1 MFSKETRGITISL
14 IAFLLASI
22 IAGVSLGFMLA
33 ETRNLRNSEHFMDFS
48 PALPTR
54 ILDIRGD
61 LITEFASEEKR
72 EIITLD
78 KLPPHM
84 VNALLT
90 REDQIFYRHNG
101 FSVKAL
107 MRAVFGKLTGRSL
120 GGGSTITQQL
130 AGTLYLDRSEMS
142 ITRKIKELWW
152 ALQLERRYSK
162 DEILELY
169 LNKMYFGGGTYGVNA
184 ASRFYFGHPAT
195 EITPAEAAILV
206 IQLSNPAFYNP
217 FEHPNR
223 AMDRQQEVLRQ
234 MVALGY
240 LDKKVA
246 DESFEE
252 YWAGFDYT
260 RTSTSAWLSRDDKA
274 RWFSEYVRRELE
286 KMMYGTMDIYSG
298 GYTVHTTLDLNH
310 QKAADEVMKAY
321 LETANKRFRSSS
333 SARFAQGDRYA
344 GITEL
349 LALSFNVP
357 QLAVSA
363 ERLHVKTL
371 AQYHKQVNPVVD
383 MMSLMFGIDNL
394 KVETNKANT
403 RLQQQAAKTTVE
415 GALVSIENDTGY
427 ITAMVG
433 GSKFDQSNQVIRATQ
448 AQVQPGSTF
457 KPLYYSAAI
466 DSRKYTEGSMINDT
480 PVVFFN
486 ESGVPYTPLNFKG
499 EWKGTVLLWEAL
511 ANSMNVPSLRILDGI
526 GFDATIN
533 RAAALLGYKDRNEI
547 NKVFPRVYSL
557 GLGVISVSPIQMAQA
572 FGAFANQGKEITPIA
587 IRSVEDRNGKTILD
601 PEKELRLEQKRK
613 GTSIQVVSPQNA
625 YIMTDLLKNTIRA
638 GTLGWASGYEG
649 KFTFKDDKGRSYT
662 IPAAGK
668 TGTTQN
674 WADAWTVGYT
684 PYFTTA
690 IWFGFDRR
698 GLSLGLDNTGATL
711 AGPAWGDYMNKI
723 HQGVPFRDFVK
734 PQTGLVTATVC
745 KKSGKLPTD
754 SCDEGTV
761 SLLYLEGTQPTSYC
775 EYHETGGELKRMAMD
790 RLQKESLAVGQRP
803 IQTDTS
809 ELLIDPAIFSD
820 PEPRSSANGVSQGR
834 DWNAVAPGNP
844 SWQSPPP
851 QSPVQGSVPA
861 QDSTSPQ
868 GESSPEEETAPGTP
882 NPDAG
887 PGYNP
892 LLD

>member
-1 MFSKETRGITISL
+1 MFSKETRGVTITVL
-14 IAFLLASI
+14 AFILCSI
-22 IAGVSLGFMLA
+22 IAGVVLGLMLA
-33 ETRNLRNSEHFMDFS
+33 QTRNLKNSEQFVDFN

-72 EIITLD
+72 EMITLD

-90 REDQIFYRHNG
+90 REDQVFYEHGG
-101 FSVKAL
+101 FSVKAI

-120 GGGSTITQQL
+120 GGGSTITQQV
-130 AGTLYLDRSEMS
+130 AGTLYLDRSEIS
-142 ITRKIKELWW
+142 VTRKIKELWW

-162 DEILELY
+162 NEILELY

-206 IQLSNPAFYNP
+206 IQLSNPAYYNP

-234 MVALGY
+234 MVALGH
-240 LDKKVA
+240 LDKAEA
-246 DESFEE
+246 DRSFED
-252 YWAGFDYT
+252 YWAAFDYT
-260 RTSTSAWLSRDDKA
+260 RTASSAWLSRDDKA
-274 RWFSEYVRRELE
+274 RWFSEYVRRQLE
-286 KMMYGTMDIYSG
+286 TMMYGTMDIYSG
-298 GYTVHTTLDLNH
+298 GYTVHTTLDLKH
-310 QKAADEVMKAY
+310 QAAADKVMQQYIELANRRFKA
-321 LETANKRFRSSS
+321 SSS
-333 SARFAQGDRYA
+333 TRFAQGDSYA
-344 GITEL
+344 KITEL
-349 LALSFNVP
+349 LALTFNLP
-357 QLAVSA
+357 RLAVSA
-363 ERLHVKTL
+363 ERHHVKSMAL
-371 AQYHKQVNPVVD
+371 YNKKVNPVVD
-383 MMSLMFGIDNL
+383 MMSLMFGLENL
-394 KVETNKANT
+394 KVETNKSNA
-403 RLQQQAAKTTVE
+403 RVQAASAKTTVE

-427 ITAMVG
+427 VTALVG
-433 GSKFDQSNQVIRATQ
+433 GSKFDQSNQIIRATQ

-466 DSRKYTEGSMINDT
+466 DSRKYTEGSLINDT

-511 ANSMNVPSLRILDGI
+511 AHSMNVPSLRILDGI
-526 GFDATIN
+526 GFDAAIN
-533 RAAALLGYKDRNEI
+533 RAAALLGYKTRDEI
-547 NKVFPRVYSL
+547 NQVFPRVFSL
-557 GLGVISVSPIQMAQA
+557 GLGVISVSPMQMARA
-572 FGAFANQGKEITPIA
+572 FGTFANQGKEITPIS

-613 GTSIQVVSPQNA
+613 GTATQLVSPQNA
-625 YIMTDLLKNTIRA
+625 YIMTDLLKNTIRT
-638 GTLGWASGYEG
+638 GTLGSASAYEG
-649 KFTFKDDKGRSYT
+649 KFTFKDENGKRYT

-684 PYFTTA
+684 PYYTTA
-690 IWFGFDRR
+690 LWFGFDRR

-711 AGPAWGDYMNKI
+711 AGPAWGDYMNMI
-723 HQGVPFRDFVK
+723 HQGLPFRDFIK

-754 SCDEGTV
+754 TCDEGTI

-775 EYHETGGELKRMAMD
+775 EYHETGGELKRIAID
-790 RLQKESLAVGQRP
+790 RLQKESLSVGQRP
-803 IQTDTS
+803 ITVDTS
-809 ELLIDPAIFSD
+809 DILIDPTIFDD
-820 PEPRSSANGVSQGR
+820 PEPRSSYRQSSN
-834 DWNAVAPGNP
+834 NTTP
-844 SWQSPPP
+844 S
-851 QSPVQGSVPA
+851 GSHQPA
-861 QDSTSPQ
+861 GATLPSDD
-868 GESSPEEETAPGTP
+868 A
-882 NPDAG
+882 DAG
-887 PGYNP
+887 ADGDMDDGAEGEVTPDFNP